1 MKSID
6 RIKLFPLTGLALGVT
21 LEGTGA
27 ATAKI
32 YPNGRIYINVTTTL
46 ENSKTLTLTTP
57 YSLRVLDV
65 KTIHGDGTASSLV
78 LKNGSTA
85 ITSTIVAAASDKD
98 VDGVRVAT
106 AGTIYDAQ
114 YEFIEGD
121 DDMVFLVSVAA
132 AFCDIVIDTVF
143 I

>member
-1 MKSID
+1 M
-6 RIKLFPLTGLALGVT
+6 
-21 LEGTGA
+21 
-27 ATAKI
+27 
-32 YPNGRIYINVTTTL
+32 
-46 ENSKTLTLTTP
+46 
-57 YSLRVLDV
+57 RVLDV

-98 VDGVRVAT
+98 VDGIRVAT
-106 AGTIYDAQ
+106 ASTIDDAQ
-114 YEFIEGD
+114 YEFTEGD